1 MSRIT
6 LRLPATLHR
15 ELETL
20 AQREQTSLN
29 QYIVYA
35 LTRQVTGAYTVQPLS
50 EEEVSSQQERFYTLL
65 QELGHTSSEEAIKV
79 LNERDSVEPE
89 AGLNPEVV
97 QRLQSRLTKRP
108 AKPQAK
114 KRATRRQASG

>member
-35 LTRQVTGAYTVQPLS
+35 LTRQVAGTYTVQTLPD
-50 EEEVSSQQERFYTLL
+50 EEVSSQQEHFHTLL
-65 QELGHTSSEEAIKV
+65 QELGYASSEEATEV
-79 LNERDSVEPE
+79 LNGRESVEPE
-89 AGLNPEVV
+89 AGLTPEVV
-97 QRLQSRLTKRP
+97 QRLQSRLTERP

-114 KRATRRQASG
+114 KRATRRPASG

>member
-29 QYIVYA
+29 QYIVYT
-35 LTRQVTGAYTVQPLS
+35 LTRQVTGAYTVRPLS
-50 EEEVSSQQERFYTLL
+50 EEEVSSQQERFHTLL
-65 QELGHTSSEEAIKV
+65 QELGHTSSEEATEV
-79 LNERDSVEPE
+79 LTGREIGEPE
-89 AGLNPEVV
+89 AALNPEIV
-97 QRLQSRLTKRP
+97 QRLQNRLTTRR